1 MVLSPTIEEMSRV
14 MKNNLQKVAGSPKKR
29 MPTMTVPTAPMP
41 VQTGYAVPMGSVCVA
56 LASRAMLSMLKHIK
70 PPIHAHHSMP
80 SVSLALPR
88 QKVKATSQSP
98 AAIRI
103 NQFIINIRT
112 ACFEGCG
119 NRLATPSSGAAKL
132 RFF

>member
-1 MVLSPTIEEMSRV
+1 
-14 MKNNLQKVAGSPKKR
+14 
-29 MPTMTVPTAPMP
+29 MTVPTAPMP

-56 LASRAMLSMLKHIK
+56 LASRAILSMLKHIK

-119 NRLATPSSGAAKL
+119 NRLATPSSGVAKL
-132 RFF
+132 RFFLTLCVLFPANCLGKAFIFP

>member
-1 MVLSPTIEEMSRV
+1 
-14 MKNNLQKVAGSPKKR
+14 
-29 MPTMTVPTAPMP
+29 MTVPTAPMP

-98 AAIRI
+98 AVIRI

-112 ACFEGCG
+112 ACLRAAVIDW
-119 NRLATPSSGAAKL
+119 RLLLQAPQSYV
-132 RFF
+132 FF